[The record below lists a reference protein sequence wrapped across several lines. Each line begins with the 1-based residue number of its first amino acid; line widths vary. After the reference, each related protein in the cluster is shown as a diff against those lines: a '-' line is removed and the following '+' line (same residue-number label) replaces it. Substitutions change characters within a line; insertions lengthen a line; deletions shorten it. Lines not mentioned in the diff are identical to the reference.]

1 MFEFLQESL
10 YENDI
15 NYIDKSF
22 NILSECKSYF
32 ETGIQEYDY
41 LYETAIGDVL
51 IGDVFIGDVFW
62 NIIEAIENFFE
73 RLIQA
78 IKERFGKNSL
88 NSRYNKM
95 KKAVRDNRPL
105 FDIKVILLLHCGD
118 VLNLYRNIVR
128 MVMQSNPDDID
139 IAGYNSTNKYT
150 QMINKFNDIDKDIY
164 TASNTAYM
172 CPKNIKSINVPV
184 QKVPDFYKSIL
195 DIEVR
200 EVDKVKKITKK
211 IAKELPPD
219 TANKKVKALMEAST
233 KFTNTMNGIA
243 EHTYRAFSQVYVM

>member
-1 MFEFLQESL
+1 MFEFLMESV

-15 NYIDKSF
+15 DYINRSF

-32 ETGIQEYDY
+32 ETVIQENDY

-62 NIIEAIENFFE
+62 NIIEAIEDFFE

-105 FDIKVILLLHCGD
+105 FGTKAILLLQCGG

-128 MVMQSNPDDID
+128 IVMQSNPDDID
-139 IAGYNSTNKYT
+139 LGGYNSTNKYT
-150 QMINKFNDIDKDIY
+150 HMINKFNDIDKDIY
-164 TASNTAYM
+164 SASNTAYVS
-172 CPKNIKSINVPV
+172 PRNIKTINIPVQNVPN
-184 QKVPDFYKSIL
+184 FYKSIL

-211 IAKELPPD
+211 IAKELPPEV
-219 TANKKVKALMEAST
+219 ANVKVKALMNAST